1 MDRHTASLM
10 QFCVHDFCADAQLV
24 KGTALAEEEAGLADE
39 SAPSGPEAA
48 VQPADLEHQ
57 GTVTTKSKEMERF
70 VTPQARVIRC
80 HISVDSACMSVC
92 TLCHMLI

>member
-1 MDRHTASLM
+1 M

-24 KGTALAEEEAGLADE
+24 KGTALAEEEACLAEE

-57 GTVTTKSKEMERF
+57 GTVTTEPKEMERF

-80 HISVDSACMSVC
+80 HISVDSACISVC